1 MLTAKRAGLSGTALK
16 TIALVLMVL
25 DHIHYFFEFTGLVP
39 EWFSMVARLSAPL
52 FLFCTVEGFAHT
64 HDRKRYF
71 LRIWAI
77 ATAMGTVEFF
87 MMYAGVLRRGD
98 GFYPLNAIMQNFVI
112 LCIIWQ
118 GIDWLRQRRFVR
130 GVLAAAAPILWP
142 FCIVALL
149 TLFPKIQ
156 DAPIGSAVL
165 AWVITAPLPL
175 WTSITDG
182 GLSYLL
188 GGIVLYALYFHKRL
202 RLVVWAAVTFC
213 FEFGMVYLQLRGT
226 PDFAFSQMFTTYY
239 EWFGVFAVLP
249 MALYNGQRG
258 SGHKLLFYWF
268 YPAHIYLLYAA
279 SCLVYTLTQLG
290 VLMANILAVDDDRD
304 LCTLLKTALERDGH
318 TVKTR
323 CAGADVTAALCRWA
337 DCILLDIMM
346 PGEDGFATCRRI
358 RTLTEAPILF
368 LTARTDEPSV
378 LTGLGIGADDYLS
391 KPFRIAELRARV
403 NAHLRR
409 QNRAPQHRLVRGGVC
424 FDLAAKSAAVG
435 CTALP
440 FTKSE
445 YAICEFLALHAG
457 QTFGKEQIYEAV
469 FGYDGTADDTAI
481 TQHIKNIRAK
491 LRAAGLASPENVLKT
506 VWGVGYLW
514 NAADA

>member
-1 MLTAKRAGLSGTALK
+1 
-16 TIALVLMVL
+16 
-25 DHIHYFFEFTGLVP
+25 
-39 EWFSMVARLSAPL
+39 
-52 FLFCTVEGFAHT
+52 
-64 HDRKRYF
+64 
-71 LRIWAI
+71 
-77 ATAMGTVEFF
+77 
-87 MMYAGVLRRGD
+87 
-98 GFYPLNAIMQNFVI
+98 
-112 LCIIWQ
+112 
-118 GIDWLRQRRFVR
+118 
-130 GVLAAAAPILWP
+130 
-142 FCIVALL
+142 
-149 TLFPKIQ
+149 
-156 DAPIGSAVL
+156 
-165 AWVITAPLPL
+165 
-175 WTSITDG
+175 
-182 GLSYLL
+182 
-188 GGIVLYALYFHKRL
+188 
-202 RLVVWAAVTFC
+202 
-213 FEFGMVYLQLRGT
+213 
-226 PDFAFSQMFTTYY
+226 
-239 EWFGVFAVLP
+239 
-249 MALYNGQRG
+249 
-258 SGHKLLFYWF
+258 
-268 YPAHIYLLYAA
+268 
-279 SCLVYTLTQLG
+279 
-290 VLMANILAVDDDRD
+290 MANILAVDDDRD

-318 TVKTR
+318 TVETR

-435 CTALP
+435 GTQLP

-491 LRAAGLASPENVLKT
+491 LRTAGLARPETVLKT

>member
-1 MLTAKRAGLSGTALK
+1 
-16 TIALVLMVL
+16 
-25 DHIHYFFEFTGLVP
+25 
-39 EWFSMVARLSAPL
+39 
-52 FLFCTVEGFAHT
+52 
-64 HDRKRYF
+64 
-71 LRIWAI
+71 
-77 ATAMGTVEFF
+77 
-87 MMYAGVLRRGD
+87 
-98 GFYPLNAIMQNFVI
+98 
-112 LCIIWQ
+112 
-118 GIDWLRQRRFVR
+118 
-130 GVLAAAAPILWP
+130 
-142 FCIVALL
+142 
-149 TLFPKIQ
+149 
-156 DAPIGSAVL
+156 
-165 AWVITAPLPL
+165 
-175 WTSITDG
+175 
-182 GLSYLL
+182 
-188 GGIVLYALYFHKRL
+188 
-202 RLVVWAAVTFC
+202 
-213 FEFGMVYLQLRGT
+213 
-226 PDFAFSQMFTTYY
+226 
-239 EWFGVFAVLP
+239 
-249 MALYNGQRG
+249 
-258 SGHKLLFYWF
+258 
-268 YPAHIYLLYAA
+268 
-279 SCLVYTLTQLG
+279 
-290 VLMANILAVDDDRD
+290 MANILAVDDDRD
-304 LCTLLKTALERDGH
+304 LCTLLKTALERDSH
-318 TVKTR
+318 TVETR

-435 CTALP
+435 GTQLP

>member
-1 MLTAKRAGLSGTALK
+1 
-16 TIALVLMVL
+16 
-25 DHIHYFFEFTGLVP
+25 
-39 EWFSMVARLSAPL
+39 
-52 FLFCTVEGFAHT
+52 
-64 HDRKRYF
+64 
-71 LRIWAI
+71 
-77 ATAMGTVEFF
+77 
-87 MMYAGVLRRGD
+87 
-98 GFYPLNAIMQNFVI
+98 
-112 LCIIWQ
+112 
-118 GIDWLRQRRFVR
+118 
-130 GVLAAAAPILWP
+130 
-142 FCIVALL
+142 
-149 TLFPKIQ
+149 
-156 DAPIGSAVL
+156 
-165 AWVITAPLPL
+165 
-175 WTSITDG
+175 
-182 GLSYLL
+182 
-188 GGIVLYALYFHKRL
+188 
-202 RLVVWAAVTFC
+202 
-213 FEFGMVYLQLRGT
+213 
-226 PDFAFSQMFTTYY
+226 
-239 EWFGVFAVLP
+239 
-249 MALYNGQRG
+249 
-258 SGHKLLFYWF
+258 
-268 YPAHIYLLYAA
+268 
-279 SCLVYTLTQLG
+279 
-290 VLMANILAVDDDRD
+290 MANILAVDDDRD

-318 TVKTR
+318 TVETR

-391 KPFRIAELRARV
+391 KPFRLAELRARV

-491 LRAAGLASPENVLKT
+491 LRTAGLASPETVLKT